1 MLYGD
6 HWVCVAAR
14 THLGGKAAQRP
25 ERLGFPMTRRLRSND
40 GGFLGS
46 RYRVRVRGAENWTC
60 SGDFCMSKFC
70 IYATSNGS
78 KHREVLFVTDDE
90 AEAER
95 MASLFNELRRHH
107 NEKYTIEKHKN
118 DRNE

>member
-1 MLYGD
+1 
-6 HWVCVAAR
+6 
-14 THLGGKAAQRP
+14 
-25 ERLGFPMTRRLRSND
+25 MTRRLRSND
-40 GGFLGS
+40 GGFLES

>member
-1 MLYGD
+1 
-6 HWVCVAAR
+6 
-14 THLGGKAAQRP
+14 
-25 ERLGFPMTRRLRSND
+25 
-40 GGFLGS
+40 
-46 RYRVRVRGAENWTC
+46 
-60 SGDFCMSKFC
+60 MSKFC

>member
-1 MLYGD
+1 M
-6 HWVCVAAR
+6 R
-14 THLGGKAAQRP
+14 
-25 ERLGFPMTRRLRSND
+25 
-40 GGFLGS
+40 
-46 RYRVRVRGAENWTC
+46 RYRAPSRPPGAYCAGQSWADCITNTAGSDFRQAQRVRGAENWTC
-60 SGDFCMSKFC
+60 SGDFCMNKFC

-78 KHREVLFVTDDE
+78 KHREVFFVTDDE